1 MKQIKKTNERRFSS
15 EGTGQLGKS
24 GTRPYET
31 PSMSVVMT
39 VSVSPIL
46 AASIVQNSKIESVGQ
61 QVGFTYKLNS
71 ADGIDSNTGKTF
83 SHEWETDKDE

>member
-1 MKQIKKTNERRFSS
+1 MKDMKTKKRS
-15 EGTGQLGKS
+15 
-24 GTRPYET
+24 YE
-31 PSMSVVMT
+31 PLT
-39 VSVSPIL
+39 VEVLSVSCGSGIL

-83 SHEWETDKDE
+83 SHEWETGGSTTE